1 MDSTAALIVGIVLL
15 VGFVLLMR
23 MVGAWMLRID
33 EVIRSLNVI
42 KELLRAKLTEE
53 ELEEVRKRLPR

>member
-33 EVIRSLNVI
+33 EVIRALNVI